1 MRGLGADNDE
11 GNIVYVA
18 VTITWDIQANES
30 FLSPAKAEYRTAIS
44 CLSKFISF
52 HYVFPN
58 NRTPVLTNEVP
69 VGFTVVS

>member
-1 MRGLGADNDE
+1 MRGLGADDDE

-18 VTITWDIQANES
+18 VKITWDIQANES
-30 FLSPAKAEYRTAIS
+30 FLSPAEAEYRTAIS
-44 CLSKFISF
+44 CFLKFISF

-58 NRTPVLTNEVP
+58 TRTPVLTNEVP